1 MTLGSN
7 SSNKRRVKAPDNIST
22 LIETGKLQ
30 PQAMDLEE
38 AVLGALMLEKN
49 AITVIADI
57 LKPESFYKEA
67 HVIIFQ
73 VIKDLFSSAQPI
85 DILTVTA
92 ELRKRGQLDLV
103 GGAYYITSLT

>member
-1 MTLGSN
+1 MAYEGN
-7 SSNKRRVKAPDNIST
+7 STNKRRVKAPDNISN
-22 LIETGKLQ
+22 LIEAGKLQ
-30 PQAMDLEE
+30 PQATDLEE

-49 AITVIADI
+49 AITVISDI
-57 LKPESFYKEA
+57 VKPESFYKEA

-85 DILTVTA
+85 DILTVTS

-103 GGAYYITSLT
+103 